1 MLILQNPMKSL
12 SPPKSR
18 SYTISSTSSE
28 SSSSSFP
35 GGALN
40 VNVSSHCGFVVSG
53 IVRDEISLPRYR
65 ATTNGSDVPPL
76 SMARRSFAPMTRTNK
91 HRLTVSS
98 QSTVGRRGVGGIF
111 APPNRDA
118 SRKNVF
124 SFSLPFS

>member
-1 MLILQNPMKSL
+1 MKSL

-18 SYTISSTSSE
+18 SYTMSSTSSE

-40 VNVSSHCGFVVSG
+40 VNVSSQFGFNVSG
-53 IVRDEISLPRYR
+53 MVRDETSNPRYR
-65 ATTNGSDVPPL
+65 RTTNGSEVPPL
-76 SMARRSFAPMTRTNK
+76 SIASRSRAPITRTNK
-91 HRLTVSS
+91 HRLTTSS

-111 APPNRDA
+111 APPSLLA
-118 SRKNVF
+118 SFKSRL